1 MAIVT
6 RYCVFLWRQRA
17 DDPDARPTRM

>member
-17 DDPDARPTRM
+17 DDPDVRPTRM